1 MKLMRT
7 EDAIGQVLCHDITQ
21 IIPGVKKGPV
31 FQKGHIIA
39 PEDVPVLLS
48 VGKEHVYIW
57 EKDDTRF
64 HENEAAR
71 ILCEMSQNA
80 NMKASEPSE
89 GKIEL
94 TAQVDGLFTLDRQRL
109 YGEQPGRND
118 DRHPARRPREKGRQA
133 GRNAGHPAGH

>member
-57 EKDDTRF
+57 
-64 HENEAAR
+64 
-71 ILCEMSQNA
+71 
-80 NMKASEPSE
+80 
-89 GKIEL
+89 
-94 TAQVDGLFTLDRQRL
+94 
-109 YGEQPGRND
+109 
-118 DRHPARRPREKGRQA
+118 
-133 GRNAGHPAGH
+133 